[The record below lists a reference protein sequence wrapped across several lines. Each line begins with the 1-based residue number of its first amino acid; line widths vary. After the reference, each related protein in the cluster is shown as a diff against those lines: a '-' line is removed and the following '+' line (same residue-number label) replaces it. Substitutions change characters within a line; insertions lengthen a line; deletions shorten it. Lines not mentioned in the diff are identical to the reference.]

1 MWKAMQNQIDFITQ
15 SFKDFLK
22 QHYNLSAEQLH
33 PINLALNCDPQK
45 QKFGDL
51 SSNAAMMLAKPMGK
65 APRAIAQEIIDAFK
79 HPHVEKIEVAGPG
92 FLNLFLTRP
101 TFVELAAEINKHGH
115 AFFKPADLKKEKV
128 SVEFVSANPTGPLH
142 IGHGRGGII
151 GDVLGNVL
159 KFIGHDVC
167 KEFYINDAGSQLHKL
182 GLSLQ
187 ARVLQ
192 QLGHEAAIPE
202 GGYEGEYLIDI
213 AKELVSEHGK
223 SLVDKPIEYFAVYA
237 KDKLLAE
244 LKETL
249 KDYGIQFDV
258 WFSEKSLHDNGSVH
272 REIQALTTQNHTYE
286 KDGAIW
292 FKSTEFGDDKD
303 RVLKKANGEL
313 TYVASDIAYMDNKL
327 KRGFN
332 HIIMILGQDHHS
344 YVSRLKGLMQA
355 MGHNPEMLDVILYQ
369 LVTLKA
375 SGAVMR
381 MSKRAGRIVSLRD
394 VIDIVGKDVAR
405 FFYLHRKA
413 DAHLDFDVDLAL
425 KRSEENPVYY
435 LQYAYVRL
443 KGIAEKA
450 KAVEGLTPDLT
461 AYDMLEHEQLLLKK
475 IIELRDILAG
485 INRTLQPHLL
495 TYYVL
500 ELAQAFHH
508 YYAHNRVI
516 DQDNLAQSRM
526 RLAMMELLRGT
537 FELALDLLGISKP
550 EKM

>member
-1 MWKAMQNQIDFITQ
+1 M
-15 SFKDFLK
+15 
-22 QHYNLSAEQLH
+22 
-33 PINLALNCDPQK
+33 
-45 QKFGDL
+45 
-51 SSNAAMMLAKPMGK
+51 
-65 APRAIAQEIIDAFK
+65 
-79 HPHVEKIEVAGPG
+79 
-92 FLNLFLTRP
+92 
-101 TFVELAAEINKHGH
+101 
-115 AFFKPADLKKEKV
+115 
-128 SVEFVSANPTGPLH
+128 
-142 IGHGRGGII
+142 
-151 GDVLGNVL
+151 LGNVL
-159 KFIGHDVC
+159 RFIGHEVS
-167 KEFYINDAGSQLHKL
+167 KEFYINDAGTQIQNL
-182 GLSLQ
+182 GISLK

-192 QLGHEAAIPE
+192 ELGQQAAIPE

-213 AKELVSEHGK
+213 AKELVAAEGK
-223 SLVDKPIEYFAVYA
+223 SVADKPTEYFSAYA
-237 KDKLLAE
+237 KEKLLAE
-244 LKETL
+244 LKQTL
-249 KDYGIQFDV
+249 KDYGIEYDV
-258 WFSEKSLHDNGSVH
+258 WFSEKSLHDDGSVT
-272 REIQALTTQNHTYE
+272 REIQALTKQNHTYE
-286 KDGAIW
+286 KEGATW

-313 TYVASDIAYMDNKL
+313 TYVAADIAYMDNKI

-332 HIIMILGQDHHS
+332 HIIMVLGQDHHS
-344 YVSRLKGLMQA
+344 YVSRLKGLLQA

-394 VIDIVGKDVAR
+394 VIDVVGKDVAR

-443 KGIAEKA
+443 KSIAEKA
-450 KAVEGLTPDLT
+450 KEVPGLEPDLS
-461 AYDMLEHEQLLLKK
+461 AYEMLEAEQLLLKK
-475 IIELRDILAG
+475 IIELKDILAG

-495 TYYVL
+495 TYYII

-516 DQDNLAQSRM
+516 DQENLAQSKM
-526 RLAMMELLRGT
+526 RLALMAELQDT
-537 FELALDLLGISKP
+537 FELVLGLLGISKP

>member
-1 MWKAMQNQIDFITQ
+1 MNQLDFIKQ
-15 SFKDFLK
+15 SFNQFL
-22 QHYNLSAEQLH
+22 QTHYQLSAEQLQ
-33 PINLALNCDPQK
+33 PIHLTLNTDPEK

-51 SSNAAMMLAKPMGK
+51 NSNAAMVLAKMLGK
-65 APRAIAQEIIDAFK
+65 PPRIIAQEIVDSFK
-79 HPHVEKIEVAGPG
+79 HPHVEKIEIAGPG
-92 FLNLFLTRP
+92 FVNLFLTRS
-101 TFVELAAEINKHGH
+101 TFVELASAINEQGG
-115 AFFKPADLKKEKV
+115 AFFKPHGLKKENV
-128 SVEFVSANPTGPLH
+128 SLEFVSANPTGPLH

-159 KFIGHDVC
+159 RFIGHDVC
-167 KEFYINDAGSQLHKL
+167 KEFYTNDAGTQIQNL
-182 GLSLQ
+182 GLSLK

-192 QLGHEAAIPE
+192 QLGQEAAIPE
-202 GGYEGEYLIDI
+202 GGYEGEYMIDI
-213 AKELVSEHGK
+213 AQELIAEQGK
-223 SLVDKPIEYFAVYA
+223 GVADKPTEFFSTYA
-237 KDKLLAE
+237 KDKLLSE
-244 LKETL
+244 IKQTL
-249 KDYGIQFDV
+249 KDYGITFDV
-258 WFSEKSLHDNGSVH
+258 WFSEKSLYDDGSIS
-272 REIQALTTQNHTYE
+272 REIQALAKANYTYE
-286 KDGAIW
+286 KDGAVW

-313 TYVASDIAYMDNKL
+313 TYVASDIAYMDNKI
-327 KRGFN
+327 KRGAN
-332 HIIMILGQDHHS
+332 HLIIVLGQDHHS
-344 YVSRLKGLMQA
+344 YVVRLKGLLKA
-355 MGHNPEMLDVILYQ
+355 MGHNPDMLDVILYQ

-394 VIDIVGKDVAR
+394 VIDVVGKDVAR

-443 KGIAEKA
+443 NGIAGKA
-450 KAVEGLTPDLT
+450 QEIPGLEPDLT
-461 AYDMLEHEQLLLKK
+461 AYEMLEHEQLLIKK
-475 IIELRDILAG
+475 IIDLREILLG

-508 YYAHNRVI
+508 YYAHNRVV
-516 DQDNLAQSRM
+516 DADNLAQSRM
-526 RLAMMELLRGT
+526 RLAVMGLLRET
-537 FELALDLLGISKP
+537 FELVLDLIGISKP